1 MNTLKLANLFTTN
14 AILQRDRPVPIWGWS
29 TPGETVTV
37 KFARQKKT
45 AVAGTDGKW
54 RVTLDPL
61 PATSKARELTVTS
74 GQQPPV
80 SIQNVLVGDVW
91 LCSGQSNMEW
101 PVASSHNAP
110 QEIARAKYPRIRLFT
125 VPAKALLEPQADVNS
140 SWQVCAPATVE
151 KFSAVGYFFGRE
163 LSKKLKVPI
172 GLINSSWGGTRV
184 EAWTSRDA
192 LRTHPITRGEIDT
205 FEKWQ
210 QTPEGRAAQAQQQ
223 IAVTDQELWAQSL
236 GKADPGNLGYGQGW
250 ADRDFDDR
258 TWPEMSIPSGWQT
271 QGHNFSGV
279 FWFRRTVE
287 IPADWAGQ
295 DLVLHLGAA
304 DKADTTYFNNVQ
316 IGAIG
321 FEIKSSWNTPR
332 VYRIPG
338 QLVQPGR
345 NVISSRVYSNVY
357 QGGLI
362 GPAETMQL
370 RCGTATIPLAGLWRF
385 QIEHN
390 FGFTQP
396 GIFAAGPGN
405 PNTTY
410 ILYNSMISPLAPA
423 ALRGVIWYQGESN
436 AGQPQ
441 LYRDLFP
448 LLIIDWRRTFEQAH
462 LPFFYVEL
470 ANYMAEQKT
479 PVETGWAELREAQT
493 FALHLPAT
501 GLASAIDVGDA
512 TDIHPKNKQTVG
524 KRLALAALGQIYGHP
539 VVSAGPRYKSHRIE
553 GDTVRIEFDHVAD
566 GLIAN
571 GPLKGFAV
579 ASTDKKRF
587 DWAEAQ
593 IDGATVV
600 VKGRAPVAVR
610 YAWANNP
617 IGNLYNSAG
626 LPATPFRTDFE

>member
-1 MNTLKLANLFTTN
+1 MTTLKLANLFTTN

-45 AVAGTDGKW
+45 AVAGPDGKW
-54 RVTLDPL
+54 LIYLDAQ
-61 PATSKARELTVTS
+61 PASTKSRELTAVS
-74 GQQPPV
+74 GQQAPV
-80 SIQNVLVGDVW
+80 IIQNVLVGDVW
-91 LCSGQSNMEW
+91 LCSGQSNMQMS
-101 PVASSHNAP
+101 VAGSNHAEK
-110 QEIARAKYPRIRLFT
+110 EIAAAKHPRIRLFT
-125 VPAKALLEPQADVNS
+125 VPNLALLEPQADVNAA
-140 SWQVCAPATVE
+140 WQICSPETIPQ
-151 KFSAVGYFFGRE
+151 FSAVGYFFGRE
-163 LSKKLKVPI
+163 LLKKLKVPI

-192 LRTHPITRGEIDT
+192 LRTHAIARSEIDT
-205 FEKWQ
+205 FEKWRL
-210 QTPEGRAAQAQQQ
+210 TPEGRAAQEMQQV
-223 IAVTDQELWAQSL
+223 AVTDLEAWEHRQ
-236 GKADPGNLGYGQGW
+236 GKADPGNLGHGQGW
-250 ADRDFDDR
+250 AARDFDDSA
-258 TWPEMSIPSGWQT
+258 WPEMPIPSGWQPH
-271 QGHNFSGV
+271 GHNFSGV

-287 IPADWAGQ
+287 VPADWAGQ

-304 DKADTTYFNNVQ
+304 DKTDTTYFNNVQ
-316 IGAIG
+316 VGAIG
-321 FEIKSSWNTPR
+321 FETKSSWNTPR

-338 QLVQPGR
+338 KIVQPGR
-345 NVISSRVYSNVY
+345 NVISARVYSNIY

-370 RCGTATIPLAGLWRF
+370 KRGEASIPLAGDWRY

-390 FGFTQP
+390 FGITQP
-396 GIFAAGPGN
+396 GVFSPGPGN

-410 ILYNSMISPLAPA
+410 ILHNSMITPLAPA

-448 LLIIDWRRTFEQAH
+448 LLITDWRRTFEQAQ

-470 ANYMAEQKT
+470 ANYMAEQNT

-493 FALHLPAT
+493 FALHLPST

-512 TDIHPKNKQTVG
+512 NDIHPKDKQTVG
-524 KRLALAALGQIYGHP
+524 KRLATAALGQVHGHP
-539 VVSAGPRYKSHRIE
+539 VVPAGPRYKSHRIE
-553 GDTVRIEFDHVAD
+553 GDTVRIEFDHLAD
-566 GLIAN
+566 GLRAK

-579 ASTDKKRF
+579 AGIDKKF
-587 DWAEAQ
+587 DWAEAR

-626 LPATPFRTDFE
+626 LPATPFRTDMD